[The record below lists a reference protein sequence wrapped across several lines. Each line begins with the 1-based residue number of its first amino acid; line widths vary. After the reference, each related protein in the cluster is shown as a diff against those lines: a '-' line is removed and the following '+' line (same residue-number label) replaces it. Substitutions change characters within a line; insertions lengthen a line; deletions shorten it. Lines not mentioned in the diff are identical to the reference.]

1 MMGRGG
7 SFGRNSCPGFSYV
20 EILVAMSLIAV
31 ALVPAMNALR
41 AGVSATTVQ
50 ETRVANHFALVGRME
65 QVLAEPFAALN
76 TAAGVAG
83 DETTPTSYSDPF
95 GSDPRLLVYLGRYD
109 IDNAD
114 ADDDPFTGADGG
126 ILWVRVAVEGTL
138 ESLETLVSGS

>member
-1 MMGRGG
+1 MTGR
-7 SFGRNSCPGFSYV
+7 SCFSGCWTSHGFSYV

-31 ALVPAMNALR
+31 ALIPAMNALR
-41 AGVSATTVQ
+41 VGVSATTVQ
-50 ETRVANHFALVGRME
+50 ETRLTNHYALVGRME

-95 GSDPRLLVYLGRYD
+95 GSDPRLLVFLGRYD

-126 ILWVRVAVEGTL
+126 VLWVRVAVEGTQR
-138 ESLETLVSGS
+138 SFETLVSSS